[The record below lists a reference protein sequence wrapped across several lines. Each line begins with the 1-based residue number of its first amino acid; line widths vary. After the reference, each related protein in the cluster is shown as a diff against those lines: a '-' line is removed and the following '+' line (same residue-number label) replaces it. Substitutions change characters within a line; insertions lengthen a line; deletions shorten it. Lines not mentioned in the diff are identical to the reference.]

1 MIITNKTFTVCSVDQ
16 MAVFPLGFLAVKTMQ
31 VLPLDSATDSRSQ
44 K

>member
-1 MIITNKTFTVCSVDQ
+1 MIITNKTFTVYSVDQ
-16 MAVFPLGFLAVKTMQ
+16 LGVSFSGILILETMQ